1 MTEKKI
7 VLVTGASRGIGAA
20 IARRLVL
27 DGYRVFGTYRN
38 AKAEADEL
46 TKELGSDCTF
56 IRVDLMEP
64 SQVDELIATM
74 ADKKIY
80 ALVNNAGV
88 YMQEDVDRYDMNIWY
103 DTFKVNLDAIV
114 QLTFGLKSNIQPGG
128 AIVNIS
134 SVDGLVGAY
143 DGMAYSASKAG
154 LINLTQSMA
163 LDFGPM
169 NIRANAI
176 SPGWIDTDMN
186 EGIDLEGS
194 VKYTP
199 LGRIGE
205 PEEIASA
212 VSFLISSDASF
223 ITGANIIVDGGYHCV
238 DPFFLEDSEAFRKQ
252 P

>member
-1 MTEKKI
+1 MNEKKI

-27 DGYRVFGTYRN
+27 DGYRVIGTYKN
-38 AKAEADEL
+38 AKAEADDL
-46 TKELGSDCTF
+46 TKELGADCTF
-56 IRVDLMEP
+56 IQVDLMEP
-64 SQVDELIATM
+64 SQVDELIAFMTN
-74 ADKKIY
+74 KQIH
-80 ALVNNAGV
+80 ALVNNAGI
-88 YMQEDVDRYDMNIWY
+88 YIEEDVDNYDMNVWHN
-103 DTFKVNLDAIV
+103 TFKVNLDAIV
-114 QLTFGLKSNIQPGG
+114 QLTFGLKNRFQSGG

-134 SVDGLVGAY
+134 SVDGLVGTY

-163 LDFGPM
+163 LNFGPM
-169 NIRANAI
+169 NVRANAI

-186 EGIDLEGS
+186 EGVDLEGT

-199 LGRIGE
+199 LGRVGK
-205 PEEIASA
+205 PEEIAST

-223 ITGANIIVDGGYHCV
+223 ITGANIVADGGYTCA
-238 DPFFLEDSEAFRKQ
+238 DPFILEDSGALHKQ

>member
-20 IARRLVL
+20 TARRLVL
-27 DGYRVFGTYRN
+27 DGYRVVGTYRN
-38 AKAEADEL
+38 AKKESDEL
-46 TKELGSDCTF
+46 LKELGESCTF
-56 IRVDLMEP
+56 MQVDLMD
-64 SQVDELIATM
+64 STQVDELIAAM

-80 ALVNNAGV
+80 ALVNNAGI
-88 YMQEDVDRYDMNIWY
+88 YIQEDVDQYDMNNWY

-114 QLTFGLKSNIQPGG
+114 QLTFGLKDNFQQGG

-143 DGMAYSASKAG
+143 VGMAYSASKAG

-163 LDFGPM
+163 LNFGPR

-186 EGIDLEGS
+186 DETDLEGTI
-194 VKYTP
+194 KYTP
-199 LGRIGE
+199 LGRFGG
-205 PEEIASA
+205 PEEIASV

-223 ITGANIIVDGGYHCV
+223 VSGANILVDGGYNCV
-238 DPFFLEDSEAFRKQ
+238 EPFYLEESKAFHREK
-252 P
+252 

>member
-1 MTEKKI
+1 MNEKKV

-27 DGYRVFGTYRN
+27 DGYRVFGTYRS
-38 AKAEADEL
+38 AKAEADKL
-46 TKELGSDCTF
+46 TKELGADCTF
-56 IRVDLMEP
+56 IQVDLREP
-64 SQVDELIATM
+64 SQVDELIAVM
-74 ADKKIY
+74 ANKQIY
-80 ALVNNAGV
+80 ALVNNAGI
-88 YMQEDVDRYDMNIWY
+88 YIQEDVDSYDMNIWH

-114 QLTFGLKSNIQPGG
+114 QLTFGLKNSFQAGG

-134 SVDGLVGAY
+134 SVDGLVGTY

-163 LDFGPM
+163 LNFGPM
-169 NIRANAI
+169 NVRANAI

-186 EGIDLEGS
+186 EGVDLEET

-199 LGRIGE
+199 LGRFGK
-205 PEEIASA
+205 PEEIAST

-223 ITGANIIVDGGYHCV
+223 ITGANIIVDGGYNCV
-238 DPFFLEDSEAFRKQ
+238 DPFILEDSGT
-252 P
+252 